1 MTVNGEITLRLS
13 NRALLV
19 VLAVLGLVWLL
30 GHATHLAVVFFLA
43 VLLAAAVSA
52 VANGLARFH
61 IKRAVAILLAYVLVL
76 GVLAGLVALLVPLIG
91 GEIAQLRA
99 NLPAYRG
106 EANGLLARFPH
117 TGSQPL
123 RVDDLLDQ
131 AGGALQGA
139 AGTVGK
145 GVVHAGTM
153 VATLLLIFVFA
164 FFLAVDERFAERVV
178 GRFFPPATRGRALGI
193 MGRMGTGLGYWVR
206 AQLLLALF
214 FGVAFGVGLAVMR
227 MPYALTLALIGGVLE
242 VIPYVGG
249 FVTIALAVLIGATTG
264 KLWLVVAAVVWYAVV
279 VNVEAHLVA
288 PKLVGEIVGLHPLVI
303 VVALYLGAETLGILG
318 ALLAVPLAVVLQIL
332 LDEFWTFGA
341 TPPTAPAGR
350 PAAPPLQPGAA
361 AARPDHAAAPA
372 RGD

>member
-341 TPPTAPAGR
+341 PPPAAPPGR
-350 PAAPPLQPGAA
+350 PAALPLQPGAGA
-361 AARPDHAAAPA
+361 PRPDHAAAPA